1 MSLSSVEFENGSSL
15 CSVGRF
21 AFLDCNNLSSI
32 TLPAAVSIIGFG
44 AFSGCTNLSNIAI
57 EGSAT
62 SMMIETV
69 SKDDLSYSGGSGTPY
84 RYNDNVEEYGTFYGC
99 LSLSTISLPSR
110 LTDIGNY
117 SFYGCT
123 ALKTIK
129 FSENATLATIGDYGF
144 YDCPML
150 HTVDMSN
157 CNQVTK
163 IGASAFQSSD
173 EMRLFKIGTVVP
185 PTCGST
191 PFGAVG
197 NYSVL
202 KVPDGAVT
210 QYQSAS
216 GWKDFASITS
226 LNE

>member
-1 MSLSSVEFENGSSL
+1 MYKNNKKRGSSCQ
-15 CSVGRF
+15 CSF
-21 AFLDCNNLSSI
+21 QICNIPLILFPYN
-32 TLPAAVSIIGFG
+32 PAA
-44 AFSGCTNLSNIAI
+44 FSSCCRIS
-57 EGSAT
+57 SA
-62 SMMIETV
+62 
-69 SKDDLSYSGGSGTPY
+69 
-84 RYNDNVEEYGTFYGC
+84 NHC
-99 LSLSTISLPSR
+99 
-110 LTDIGNY
+110 
-117 SFYGCT
+117 GCT

-129 FSENATLATIGDYGF
+129 FSEKATLATIGDYGF
-144 YDCPML
+144 YDCPVL

-173 EMRLFKIGTVVP
+173 EMRLFKIGSVVP

>member
-1 MSLSSVEFENGSSL
+1 MWHQPGDLLICPAEPITPISNHPAGRNQAGLAVEVSSL
-15 CSVGRF
+15 P
-21 AFLDCNNLSSI
+21 LSPRRI
-32 TLPAAVSIIGFG
+32 P
-44 AFSGCTNLSNIAI
+44 
-57 EGSAT
+57 
-62 SMMIETV
+62 
-69 SKDDLSYSGGSGTPY
+69 
-84 RYNDNVEEYGTFYGC
+84 
-99 LSLSTISLPSR
+99 TISNS
-110 LTDIGNY
+110 LTEIARY
-117 SFYGCT
+117 SFYGYT

-157 CNQVTK
+157 CNQVTR

-173 EMRLFKIGTVVP
+173 EMRHFKIGTVVP

>member
-1 MSLSSVEFENGSSL
+1 MTVKFETTSKLSGINYDISPVSYYETGIELGTFYGCTAL
-15 CSVGRF
+15 T
-21 AFLDCNNLSSI
+21 SI
-32 TLPAAVSIIGFG
+32 TLPASL
-44 AFSGCTNLSNIAI
+44 TEIAQ
-57 EGSAT
+57 
-62 SMMIETV
+62 
-69 SKDDLSYSGGSGTPY
+69 
-84 RYNDNVEEYGTFYGC
+84 
-99 LSLSTISLPSR
+99 
-110 LTDIGNY
+110 Y

-144 YDCPML
+144 YDCPVL

-157 CNQVTK
+157 CHQVTK
-163 IGASAFQSSD
+163 IRASALQSSE
-173 EMRLFKIGTVVP
+173 EMSILKIGTVVP

-216 GWKDFASITS
+216 GWKDFASITG

>member
-1 MSLSSVEFENGSSL
+1 M
-15 CSVGRF
+15 
-21 AFLDCNNLSSI
+21 
-32 TLPAAVSIIGFG
+32 
-44 AFSGCTNLSNIAI
+44 
-57 EGSAT
+57 
-62 SMMIETV
+62 
-69 SKDDLSYSGGSGTPY
+69 
-84 RYNDNVEEYGTFYGC
+84 
-99 LSLSTISLPSR
+99 
-110 LTDIGNY
+110 
-117 SFYGCT
+117 
-123 ALKTIK
+123 KTIK

-144 YDCPML
+144 YECPVL

-163 IGASAFQSSD
+163 IGESALKSSD

-202 KVPDGAVT
+202 KVPNGAVT

-216 GWKDFASITS
+216 GWKDFASITG

>member
-1 MSLSSVEFENGSSL
+1 MPASLTE
-15 CSVGRF
+15 
-21 AFLDCNNLSSI
+21 
-32 TLPAAVSIIGFG
+32 
-44 AFSGCTNLSNIAI
+44 IAQ
-57 EGSAT
+57 
-62 SMMIETV
+62 
-69 SKDDLSYSGGSGTPY
+69 
-84 RYNDNVEEYGTFYGC
+84 
-99 LSLSTISLPSR
+99 
-110 LTDIGNY
+110 Y

-173 EMRLFKIGTVVP
+173 EMRLFKIGTVVT

>member
-1 MSLSSVEFENGSSL
+1 MWYPYKKTKPECLIAQGHPGISMQIYIYFLSLQKNCQNRRGTFYGCTAL
-15 CSVGRF
+15 T
-21 AFLDCNNLSSI
+21 SI
-32 TLPAAVSIIGFG
+32 TLPASL
-44 AFSGCTNLSNIAI
+44 TEIAQ
-57 EGSAT
+57 
-62 SMMIETV
+62 
-69 SKDDLSYSGGSGTPY
+69 
-84 RYNDNVEEYGTFYGC
+84 
-99 LSLSTISLPSR
+99 
-110 LTDIGNY
+110 Y

-150 HTVDMSN
+150 HTADMSN

-163 IGASAFQSSD
+163 IGASAFESSD

-216 GWKDFASITS
+216 GWKDFASITG

>member
-1 MSLSSVEFENGSSL
+1 
-15 CSVGRF
+15 
-21 AFLDCNNLSSI
+21 
-32 TLPAAVSIIGFG
+32 
-44 AFSGCTNLSNIAI
+44 
-57 EGSAT
+57 
-62 SMMIETV
+62 
-69 SKDDLSYSGGSGTPY
+69 
-84 RYNDNVEEYGTFYGC
+84 
-99 LSLSTISLPSR
+99 
-110 LTDIGNY
+110 
-117 SFYGCT
+117 
-123 ALKTIK
+123 
-129 FSENATLATIGDYGF
+129 
-144 YDCPML
+144 ML

-163 IGASAFQSSD
+163 IGESAFKSSD

-216 GWKDFASITS
+216 GWKDFASITG